1 MPAAITPPLSF
12 APLRDT
18 RVFSPWHL
26 GSGSARLTLAHRIV
40 QAPCTRMRGDKVER
54 GVYVPVD
61 RHVTYYQQRASAGGL
76 QITEA
81 LDICLD
87 ASAYP
92 GVPGVFT
99 DAQLA
104 GWKKVTD
111 AVHAKGG
118 FMVAQL
124 WHTGRASSAGLRG
137 GKQPVSSS
145 AKPMPGSYLDGTD
158 CAANPP
164 RPLTVDEIHAL
175 TAEWAAAAKRAVDVA
190 GFDAVEIHGANGY
203 LLEQFLHDNINT
215 ADRTDAYGGA
225 SIATRCRFVLEVV
238 EAVAAAVGAG
248 RTGIRLS
255 PYNYFQGTR
264 DSDPNAHWAYL
275 CEQLAGLSPDS
286 RPAYVHMIEPRFD
299 EELDEQKKM
308 ASLAASTTGQPVHAL
323 TPFREVLQKG
333 GIAFLAAG
341 GFDRD
346 NMVPKIEAGLADAVV
361 LGRHF
366 IANPDLVARLRNG
379 WPLNAYDR
387 ATFYGASPPEK
398 GYTDYPV
405 YAVDAVK
412 TAGAEEAEGEAVAA

>member
-18 RVFSPWHL
+18 KVFSPWQL
-26 GSGSARLTLAHRIV
+26 GRLSLGHRIV
-40 QAPCTRMRGDKVER
+40 QAPCTRMRADKVDR
-54 GVYVPVD
+54 GIYVPGE
-61 RHVTYYQQRASAGGL
+61 RYVTYYQQRASAGGL

-111 AVHAKGG
+111 AVHSKGG
-118 FMVAQL
+118 FIVAQL
-124 WHTGRASSAGLRG
+124 WHTGRASSPGLRG
-137 GKQPVSSS
+137 GAQPISSTT
-145 AKPMPGSYLDGTD
+145 KPMPGSYLDGSD

-164 RPLTVDEIHAL
+164 RPMTVEEIHAL
-175 TAEWAAAAKRAVDVA
+175 TQEWAAAAKRAVDVA

-203 LLEQFLHDNINT
+203 LLEQFLHDNIN
-215 ADRTDAYGGA
+215 DRTDAYGG
-225 SIATRCRFVLEVV
+225 SVENRCRFVLEVV
-238 EAVAAAVGAG
+238 EAVSAAIGAD

-255 PYNYFQGTR
+255 PYNYFQGTK

-275 CEQLAGLSPDS
+275 CEQLAGLSEVS

-308 ASLAASTTGQPVHAL
+308 AALAEYTAKPVNSL
-323 TPFREVLQKG
+323 TPFREILAKG
-333 GIAFLAAG
+333 GIVFLAAG
-341 GFDRD
+341 GFDRV
-346 NMVPKIEAGLADAVV
+346 NMVPKLEGGLADAVV

-387 ATFYGASPPEK
+387 STFYGASPPEK

-405 YAVDAVK
+405 YTVQAVK
-412 TAGAEEAEGEAVAA
+412 MVGTEDKAEVAEVTVAA

>member
-1 MPAAITPPLSF
+1 MPAAITPPLTF

-18 RVFSPWHL
+18 KVFTAWQL
-26 GSGSARLTLAHRIV
+26 GRLPLAHRIV
-40 QAPCTRMRGDKVER
+40 QAPCTRMRAEKVER
-54 GVYVPVD
+54 GVFVPVD

-124 WHTGRASSAGLRG
+124 WHTGRATGPGMLSGNGVRAMSSTE
-137 GKQPVSSS
+137 
-145 AKPMPGSYLDGTD
+145 KPMKGTYLDGMD
-158 CAANPP
+158 CATNPP
-164 RPLTVDEIHAL
+164 RAMTVDEIHCL
-175 TAEWAAAAKRAVDVA
+175 TKEWAAAAKRAVEVA

-203 LLEQFLHDNINT
+203 LLEQFLHDNIN
-215 ADRTDAYGGA
+215 DRTDAYGG
-225 SIATRCRFVLEVV
+225 SVENRCRFALEVV
-238 EAVAAAVGAG
+238 EAVADAIGAE
-248 RTGIRLS
+248 RTGVRLS
-255 PYNYFQGTR
+255 PYNYFQDTK
-264 DSDPNAHWAYL
+264 DSNPNEHWAYL
-275 CEQLAGLSPDS
+275 CERLATLPEAH
-286 RPAYVHMIEPRFD
+286 RPVYVHMVEPRFD
-299 EELDEQKKM
+299 EILDEQKKM
-308 ASLAASTTGQPVHAL
+308 AALAEYTAQPVNSL
-323 TPFREVLQKG
+323 TPFRNILAKG
-333 GIAFLAAG
+333 GIQFLAAG
-341 GFDRD
+341 GFNRD
-346 NMVPKIEAGLADAVV
+346 NMLPKLDTGLADAVV
-361 LGRHF
+361 MGRFF

-398 GYTDYPV
+398 GYTDYPA

-412 TAGAEEAEGEAVAA
+412 VVGGTESSAVETVVAAAV